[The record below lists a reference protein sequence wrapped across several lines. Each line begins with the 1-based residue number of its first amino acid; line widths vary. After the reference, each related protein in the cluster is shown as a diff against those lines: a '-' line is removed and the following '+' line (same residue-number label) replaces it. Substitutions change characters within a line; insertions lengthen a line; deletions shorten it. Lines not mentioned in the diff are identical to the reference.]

1 MAKLESREASLGFS
15 SLWVVLIFPLN
26 TCKVLR
32 PRSIAMLGWEG
43 DTAQELERAVK
54 HPNRNGDP
62 ALGCA
67 GVQKKG
73 SAADGQEEAFLGKN
87 GTILF

>member
-1 MAKLESREASLGFS
+1 
-15 SLWVVLIFPLN
+15 
-26 TCKVLR
+26 
-32 PRSIAMLGWEG
+32 MLGWEG

-54 HPNRNGDP
+54 HPNPNGDP